1 MAADAK
7 TPALTLR
14 LLTPTG
20 IASETKCD
28 SVQLCLRDNAAG
40 RGGGMAGILRGHE
53 SAVMALGK
61 GPVRAS
67 LGGAVVFSARVDGGF
82 ASVRD
87 NEIVIITDSAVVDG
101 AEPPAEAAE

>member
-61 GPVRAS
+61 GPVRGSVA
-67 LGGAVVFSARVDGGF
+67 GEAVFSARVEGGF

-87 NEIVIITDSAVVDG
+87 KVVTVITDSAVIDV
-101 AEPPAEAAE
+101 AEATE

>member
-1 MAADAK
+1 MADEK

-28 SVQLCLRDNAAG
+28 SVRLCLRDNAEG
-40 RGGGMAGILRGHE
+40 RDGGMVGILRNHAP
-53 SAVMALGK
+53 AVMAMGK

-67 LGGAVVFSARVDGGF
+67 LGGEVVFSAQVDGGF

-87 NEIVIITDSAVVDG
+87 NVITVISDSAVIDG
-101 AEPPAEAAE
+101 AEAPAEAE